1 MQFMEVPHTR
11 RRYYLLR
18 YKKLCSIITTGALIA
33 STGAAAFG
41 ADYKT
46 SIKLVLSGGQAST
59 ADVYDEAYTL
69 AIPEALTI
77 TQDGWNSIGYMT
89 ASYGGTNDG
98 FDPDKKLVVTA
109 SSTTGFNLTAS
120 GISDTIG
127 YTVRT
132 SAGDSE
138 ATTTFEFTAAEITKA
153 GTSKPIGV
161 YVGSFS
167 GKSNATYSDTI
178 TYTASVESAVTG
190 TDLSKITGAYTAQD
204 GETLTGVAGADAHI
218 TVAAGATIT
227 LKDAAI
233 TSITNDNEHQW
244 AGITCAGDATIIL
257 EGTNELKG
265 GYEDYPG
272 IYVPQDATLTIKG
285 SGSLTA
291 SSNGYGAGIGS
302 CFQIACGNIVIEG
315 GNITATGGSSAAGI
329 GSGQSATCG
338 NITISGGSI
347 TATGGN
353 SAAGIGSGSGQ
364 SATCGNITISGGS
377 ITATGGNSAAG
388 IGVGNSATCGDI
400 TITDGVTSVTAT
412 KGSGAP
418 NSIGAGNNGTCG
430 TVTIGGTVYWD
441 GSSYQNG
448 GDSVITQSPYTY
460 TPTNG

>member
-1 MQFMEVPHTR
+1 M
-11 RRYYLLR
+11 R

-46 SIKLVLSGGQAST
+46 SIKLVLSGGSAST

-69 AIPEALTI
+69 VIPEALTI
-77 TQDGWNSIGYMT
+77 TQEGWNSIGNMT

-109 SSTTGFNLTAS
+109 ASTTGFNLTAN
-120 GISDTIG
+120 GITDTIG

-132 SAGDSE
+132 SGSDTE
-138 ATTTFEFTAAEITKA
+138 ATTTFEFTAEEINTDG

-161 YVGSFS
+161 YVDSFS
-167 GKSNATYSDTI
+167 GKSNATYTDTI
-178 TYTASVESAVTG
+178 TYTAEVQSAVTV
-190 TDLSKITGAYTAQD
+190 TDISTLTEYTAQD
-204 GETLTGVAGADAHI
+204 GETITGTAGSEAHI

-227 LKDAAI
+227 LKNATINSID
-233 TSITNDNEHQW
+233 TSNSW

-272 IYVPQDATLTIKG
+272 IYVPQNATLTIKG

-291 SSNGYGAGIGS
+291 SSNGFGAGIGGGYD
-302 CFQIACGNIVIEG
+302 IACGNIVIEG
-315 GNITATGGSSAAGI
+315 GNITATGGKNAAGI

-353 SAAGIGSGSGQ
+353 DAAGIGGGYASS
-364 SATCGNITISGGS
+364 CGN
-377 ITATGGNSAAG
+377 
-388 IGVGNSATCGDI
+388 I

-412 KGSGAP
+412 KGGSAP
-418 NSIGAGNNGTCG
+418 NSIGAGAGNKSTCG
-430 TVTIGGTVYWD
+430 TVTIDD
-441 GSSYQNG
+441 GANVTQN
-448 GDSVITQSPYTY
+448 
-460 TPTNG
+460 

>member
-1 MQFMEVPHTR
+1 M
-11 RRYYLLR
+11 R

-77 TQDGWNSIGYMT
+77 TQEGWNSIGNMT
-89 ASYGGTNDG
+89 ANYGGKNDG
-98 FDPDKKLVVTA
+98 FDPSKKLVVTA
-109 SSTTGFNLTAS
+109 ASATGFNLTAN
-120 GISDTIG
+120 GITDTIG

-132 SAGDSE
+132 SAGDSA
-138 ATTTFEFTAAEITKA
+138 ATTTFEFTAAEITKE

-161 YVGSFS
+161 YVDSFS
-167 GKSNATYSDTI
+167 GKSNATYTDTI
-178 TYTASVESAVTG
+178 TYTAEVQDAVTG

-204 GETLTGVAGADAHI
+204 GETLTGTAGSEAHI

-227 LKDAAI
+227 LKNATI
-233 TSITNDNEHQW
+233 TSIPNAQDHQW

-272 IYVPQDATLTIKG
+272 IYVPQNATLTIKG

-291 SSNGYGAGIGS
+291 SSNGCGAGIGGGYE
-302 CFQIACGNIVIEG
+302 IACGNIVIEG
-315 GNITATGGSSAAGI
+315 GNITAIGGTQAAGI
-329 GSGQSATCG
+329 GSGYEAS
-338 NITISGGSI
+338 
-347 TATGGN
+347 
-353 SAAGIGSGSGQ
+353 
-364 SATCGNITISGGS
+364 
-377 ITATGGNSAAG
+377 
-388 IGVGNSATCGDI
+388 CGDI

-412 KGSGAP
+412 KGSIAP
-418 NSIGAGNNGTCG
+418 NSIGAGAGDGSTCG
-430 TVTIGGTVYWD
+430 TVTIANGANVT
-441 GSSYQNG
+441 QN
-448 GDSVITQSPYTY
+448 
-460 TPTNG
+460 